1 MDIGS
6 LFVAPVMSRQ
16 CGVGTWRKRWGSHL
30 APQILFVCFSD
41 HCLSFEQ
48 VTLPLWTLLSWFQI
62 GCSCRCVGRF
72 KRKHLPVK
80 SHQWKSIQVLFS
92 LRFILYFFFFF
103 KTHRKMVVRF
113 FSSATHFLSQS
124 LCPVLSLPG
133 WHPVYFSQI
142 AISHQSLWL
151 ELIGKAGT
159 RRKRWISVFGGRA
172 KGGSKRRA
180 STIEFTL
187 RAGGDRNIDVL
198 MFL

>member
-16 CGVGTWRKRWGSHL
+16 CGVGTWRKRWVSRL

-92 LRFILYFFFFF
+92 LRFILFFFFF
-103 KTHRKMVVRF
+103 LNSSQDGATIFF
-113 FSSATHFLSQS
+113 FSNSFSF
-124 LCPVLSLPG
+124 PVSLP
-133 WHPVYFSQI
+133 S
-142 AISHQSLWL
+142 SLS
-151 ELIGKAGT
+151 T
-159 RRKRWISVFGGRA
+159 RMAPGVFFPDCHIPPESLARVSREGRHLKETLDFCVWRK
-172 KGGSKRRA
+172 SKRR
-180 STIEFTL
+180 F
-187 RAGGDRNIDVL
+187 
-198 MFL
+198 